1 MDHMDHLGPYRGA
14 RGTGER
20 RETFPNQN
28 LRKERDECLRA
39 SICRVK
45 RFLDVL
51 REQNVSLQTFC
62 KVIVVSQETFFFKA
76 SLRRE
81 KRNDDQSLS

>member
-1 MDHMDHLGPYRGA
+1 MDYMDYLGPYHGA
-14 RGTGER
+14 RWTTER
-20 RETFPNQN
+20 RETFPSQN

-39 SICRVK
+39 SICRLK
-45 RFLDVL
+45 RFLNVL

-62 KVIVVSQETFFFKA
+62 KVIVVSQETFIFKA